1 MTSPWLILGVAGLF
15 ETAWIISMKYSDGMS
30 KLVPSALTIIFLII
44 SMYLLALA
52 VRELPMGSAYA
63 VWTGIGVV
71 GAVLL
76 GIVLFDEPSDAL
88 RILFIAFIVMGI
100 IGLQITS

>member
-30 KLVPSALTIIFLII
+30 KLLPSALTIIFLVI

-88 RILFIAFIVMGI
+88 RILFIALIVMGI
-100 IGLQITS
+100 IGLQVTS